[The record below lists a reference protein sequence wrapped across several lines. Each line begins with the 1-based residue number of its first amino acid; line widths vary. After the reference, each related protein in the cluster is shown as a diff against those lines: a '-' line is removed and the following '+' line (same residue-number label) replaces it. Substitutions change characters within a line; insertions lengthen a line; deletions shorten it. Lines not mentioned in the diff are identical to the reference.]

1 VKALFSLFVLAL
13 IGFAAFWYLTG
24 ARREESVQKAEEEVA
39 KTAVRLKDAIED
51 KLKNTSLRGDD
62 IKEELARSGKVVR
75 QLAKD
80 VSAVVAEATVDA
92 RVTAAIKTKLVKDP
106 DLSALSIS
114 VNTTYGVVTLS
125 GTAPSYDAI
134 GKAMLLA
141 METDGVR
148 EVIST
153 LQVRMV
159 K

>member
-13 IGFAAFWYLTG
+13 IGFVAFWYVTE
-24 ARREESVQKAEEEVA
+24 ARRQETVQKAEEEVA
-39 KTAVRLKDAIED
+39 KTAVRLKDAIEE
-51 KLKNTSLRGDD
+51 KLKNTSLRGDA
-62 IKEELARSGKVVR
+62 IKEELARSVNVVR
-75 QLAKD
+75 QLARD
-80 VSAVVAEATVDA
+80 VGAADAEATADR
-92 RVTAAIKTKLVKDP
+92 RVTAAIKAKLVTDP

-114 VNTTYGVVTLS
+114 VNTTYDVFTLS

-141 METDGVR
+141 LETDGVR

-153 LQVRMV
+153 LQVRVV